1 MRNGARYTFAVLVGL
16 VLSGAVSAQTSD
28 LQFVNQTGATLY
40 YLYASPT
47 TADSWGEDLLG
58 NTVLPDGGTF
68 RARLRGAGAF
78 DIRAIDSNDNEY
90 IIWSWNTDRTPRVLI
105 GQGAFVGVNRASNN
119 DALAWLNIRN
129 QTNYTIVQVI
139 AVPAEAG
146 DWETGEPLLE
156 SWESIHDGEDY
167 RVEIDLEAS
176 DTFFYDIMLIDEDG
190 DRYIKWDVNLEIAA
204 EIVYTLDDLRFR

>member
-1 MRNGARYTFAVLVGL
+1 MRNGARYALAVMVGL
-16 VLSGAVSAQTSD
+16 VLSGTASAQTSD

-58 NTVLPDGGTF
+58 NTVLPDGGIF

-90 IIWSWNTDRTPRVLI
+90 IIWSWNTARTPRVLI
-105 GQGAFVGVNRASNN
+105 GQDAFVGVNIASNS

-139 AVPAEAG
+139 AVPARAG